1 MLAADHC
8 LSYDVALRKHELF
21 EIHRSKISLH
31 HTKAGYNYPM
41 IRLPHTFSK
50 LAGLRTRIYQ
60 TVHYGAL
67 AFLVVVSPT
76 GIPRNASQQS
86 KNDGPCAESP
96 VLTWQRSVR
105 IRPSPLT

>member
-41 IRLPHTFSK
+41 IR
-50 LAGLRTRIYQ
+50 
-60 TVHYGAL
+60 
-67 AFLVVVSPT
+67 
-76 GIPRNASQQS
+76 
-86 KNDGPCAESP
+86 C
-96 VLTWQRSVR
+96 R
-105 IRPSPLT
+105 IRSQSLQDYERVSTKPCITERLPFS

>member
-41 IRLPHTFSK
+41 IRLP
-50 LAGLRTRIYQ
+50 
-60 TVHYGAL
+60 
-67 AFLVVVSPT
+67 
-76 GIPRNASQQS
+76 
-86 KNDGPCAESP
+86 
-96 VLTWQRSVR
+96 
-105 IRPSPLT
+105 

>member
-76 GIPRNASQQS
+76 GISRNAS
-86 KNDGPCAESP
+86 
-96 VLTWQRSVR
+96 
-105 IRPSPLT
+105 